1 MLSGQVALWSL
12 LVSGPLAVAAA
23 GWMSQ
28 RRWADHPL
36 LDSLIL
42 LPVGLPPV
50 VVGLLMWSAF
60 SAHSAGGEL
69 LHEWTGWTL
78 RLIPDGAVL
87 VASVMVTPMMI
98 RMLRPAFEAQ
108 CPELLAAV
116 RTLGASPWQAWWSAW
131 WRPRWPAV
139 ASAWALGFAAAWG
152 ESGATIM
159 LATLLPDATHAA
171 TVPLTLWRES
181 PSNAWPLATCAV
193 AVAMVAVGVSEWARR
208 QWRTQATR
216 APRP

>member
-50 VVGLLMWSAF
+50 VVGFLLWSAL
-60 SAHSAGGEL
+60 SAHSAGGGSVCSLSNTIRAE
-69 LHEWTGWTL
+69 G
-78 RLIPDGAVL
+78 RPSVVL
-87 VASVMVTPMMI
+87 VASFMVTPMMI

-108 CPELLAAV
+108 CPELLATV

-181 PSNAWPLATCAV
+181 PSQAWPLATCAV

-216 APRP
+216 AHRP